1 MTDVELKLL
10 GLLQQ
15 ALWGTSFEG
24 EITPKEAGGLIDLA
38 EKQAV
43 SGLIIDALIK
53 NDVRMEQMKLF
64 EVIGYLEQI
73 KQKNQRMNREVAEF
87 ARLMSD
93 TYTEYVVVKG
103 QTIAAHYPEPLVRM
117 SGDIDFLIKDYQQS
131 SNVLNEQWGVVLPR
145 QMIEK
150 ELSFTHGDALYELHT
165 YLIDF
170 GSNKHKRYWERVLAE
185 SKPAT
190 IEICGE
196 EVRVIEPTLYTVYI
210 FMHLFFHFVK
220 EGIGLRHLCDWAVM
234 MHHYAEEI
242 DKERLMEVLRNVG
255 VLKAFLAFGTILVD
269 KLGMK
274 DFPLALSEKDR
285 KMQSRILKDI
295 MQSGNFGR
303 GKRKV
308 KQVGIRYK
316 LETMTLTL
324 KNCMRYFSLASNE
337 LMLIPYRRMVVNLRL
352 LKH

>member
-1 MTDVELKLL
+1 MTEIEQNLF

-15 ALWGTSFEG
+15 SLWRTPFEG
-24 EITPKEAGGLIDLA
+24 EITPKEAGELIALA
-38 EKQAV
+38 EKQAI

-53 NDVRMEQMKLF
+53 KDVRMEQKTLF
-64 EVIGYLEQI
+64 ESIGYLEQI
-73 KQKNQRMNREVAEF
+73 KHENQRMNREVAAF
-87 ARLMSD
+87 AKLMAESGMD
-93 TYTEYVVVKG
+93 YVVVKG
-103 QTIAAHYPEPLVRM
+103 QMIAALYPEPLVRM
-117 SGDIDFLIKDYQQS
+117 SGDIDFLIQDYQQAS
-131 SNVLNEQWGVVLPR
+131 KILKEHWDIDLPH
-145 QMIEK
+145 QMVEK
-150 ELSFTHGDALYELHT
+150 EFAFTHEDALFELHT
-165 YLIDF
+165 YLIEF
-170 GSNKHKRYWERVLAE
+170 GSNKHKRYWERALAE
-185 SKPAT
+185 SRTAT
-190 IEICGE
+190 INIGGE
-196 EVRVIEPTLYTVYI
+196 EVKVIEPTLYAVYI